1 MQIIPKLYANHFTEI
16 KIKTIASR
24 QDGIRGKIH
33 TLPEIT
39 KKKPAKYKERGFS
52 SHCLKQCKPNYISST
67 KDTFYTKDMNSL
79 KVK

>member
-39 KKKPAKYKERGFS
+39 KKKTQQSIKKEVFQVTVS
-52 SHCLKQCKPNYISST
+52 NNASLIISHLQKIHFTPKT
-67 KDTFYTKDMNSL
+67 
-79 KVK
+79 